1 MRSKDLARLF
11 VGVGG
16 FVGLVL
22 VPSASLPAQE
32 WARKMFQTLEHDF
45 GVVVRG
51 AKAEFEFVL
60 TNPYVEE
67 VHIAS
72 VRSSCG
78 CTTPRIKKEWLKTY
92 ESSAIVA
99 TFNTHLFIGS
109 KGATLTVVFDKPYY
123 AEVQL
128 QVRGYIRSDVVFSP
142 ASVEL
147 GEVEPGSPVERKLD
161 IHYAGRND
169 WQILE
174 VRTPH
179 PALKTQ
185 LVETARGGGQVRYQL
200 TVRCEGQLPTGYY
213 QDHLILVTNDPVS
226 NQLPDSLRDYGKPGV
241 AVFRGGGTGAKNHQT
256 GGRPG
261 QQAFP
266 DSFRSCRCRV
276 LPNYSPAGSYAQDGP
291 CDTNYIYCRQ
301 RAGQGK
307 PHHPDRDGSGFS
319 KHPEP
324 LGICGGNRCR
334 TVAFPGVGASKRL
347 SRNGTRGRPGPLPNP
362 SDLPKCPGLWRFWQ
376 SGGRRL
382 VVHRAKNGISDSS

>member
-1 MRSKDLARLF
+1 MFPMRSKDLARLF

-60 TNPYVEE
+60 TNPYVED

-226 NQLPDSLRDYGKPGV
+226 NQLPVLVEGRIRSGITVSPASLFLGV
-241 AVFRGGGTGAKNHQT
+241 VA
-256 GGRPG
+256 PG
-261 QQAFP
+261 QKITKQVVVRASKPFRILSVHADAECFQITLPP
-266 DSFRSCRCRV
+266 DRTPKTVHVIPITFI
-276 LPNYSPAGSYAQDGP
+276 AGKEPGKVSHTIQIETDLDSQSTPSLSAYAVV
-291 CDTNYIYCRQ
+291 TA
-301 RAGQGK
+301 AGQ
-307 PHHPDRDGSGFS
+307 
-319 KHPEP
+319 
-324 LGICGGNRCR
+324 
-334 TVAFPGVGASKRL
+334 
-347 SRNGTRGRPGPLPNP
+347 
-362 SDLPKCPGLWRFWQ
+362 
-376 SGGRRL
+376 
-382 VVHRAKNGISDSS
+382 